1 MRVDLGESVTTVD
14 DVKACC
20 SALSDG
26 AARGPALSPLFV
38 LPSTLR
44 PPVNFAPAALQ
55 THRDVPCHG
64 TAIVTRR
71 AGHLHL
77 PLGQLATEAAAEAR
91 AFRAAAHRGLPVE
104 AAAEAAGVEA
114 SEIASSS
121 ACLPAS

>member
-1 MRVDLGESVTTVD
+1 MLRSTQR
-14 DVKACC
+14 
-20 SALSDG
+20 G

-91 AFRAAAHRGLPVE
+91 AFRAAAHIGLPVE
-104 AAAEAAGVEA
+104 AAAEAAGVGAAEIKTPLFFK
-114 SEIASSS
+114 IASSS